1 MIVKRLN
8 KDFSLLDDTLI
19 AHKGIYGYSNKL
31 KMKVEPNTY
40 ESCKI
45 AIDNNIPFECDIRNT
60 LDNVPVLAHD
70 NTLAVIASVLI
81 VGVIVFLLDLCFEK
95 INTFGV
101 EKLKTIV
108 QSSQNEEAD
117 QNTVDNSNTESNAE
131 NTNSTAEGSNEES
144 ETVSED
150 TSSEENTDNSDNAE

>member
-1 MIVKRLN
+1 MPKEAKNKNNKVKESKTKRHFFKDVKAELKKVIWPTPKQLLN
-8 KDFSLLDDTLI
+8 
-19 AHKGIYGYSNKL
+19 
-31 KMKVEPNTY
+31 
-40 ESCKI
+40 
-45 AIDNNIPFECDIRNT
+45 
-60 LDNVPVLAHD
+60 

-131 NTNSTAEGSNEES
+131 NTNSEAEGSNEES

>member
-1 MIVKRLN
+1 MAKEAKKKEKKMKDNTNKKASN
-8 KDFSLLDDTLI
+8 KDKRHFFKDVKAELKKVIWPTPKQLL
-19 AHKGIYGYSNKL
+19 N
-31 KMKVEPNTY
+31 
-40 ESCKI
+40 
-45 AIDNNIPFECDIRNT
+45 
-60 LDNVPVLAHD
+60 

-108 QSSQNEEAD
+108 QSSQNEESES
-117 QNTVDNSNTESNAE
+117 NNVENSNTEANDE
-131 NTNSTAEGSNEES
+131 NTNSESDAENSNEES
-144 ETVSED
+144 GTESED

>member
-1 MIVKRLN
+1 MAKEAKKKEKKMKDNTNKKASN
-8 KDFSLLDDTLI
+8 KDKRHFFKDVKAELKKVIWPTPKQLL
-19 AHKGIYGYSNKL
+19 N
-31 KMKVEPNTY
+31 
-40 ESCKI
+40 
-45 AIDNNIPFECDIRNT
+45 
-60 LDNVPVLAHD
+60 

-81 VGVIVFLLDLCFEK
+81 VGVIAFLLDLCFEK

-131 NTNSTAEGSNEES
+131 NTNSEAEGSNEES

>member
-1 MIVKRLN
+1 MAKEAKKKEKKMKDNTNKKASN
-8 KDFSLLDDTLI
+8 KDKRHFFKDVKAELKKVIWPTPKQLL
-19 AHKGIYGYSNKL
+19 N
-31 KMKVEPNTY
+31 
-40 ESCKI
+40 
-45 AIDNNIPFECDIRNT
+45 
-60 LDNVPVLAHD
+60 

-131 NTNSTAEGSNEES
+131 NTNSEEES